1 MSKEWLY
8 RNISG
13 SNKPK
18 GPTKDS
24 LRGASKSKWKG
35 VMTEAKS
42 IPLRNRPFN
51 LKGGGCYGFF
61 EKNILIPNVAEKNNL
76 IQSFCHIT

>member
-18 GPTKDS
+18 GPTQDS

-42 IPLRNRPFN
+42 IPLRDRPFN
-51 LKGGGCYGFF
+51 LKGGAVMVFSKKIF
-61 EKNILIPNVAEKNNL
+61 
-76 IQSFCHIT
+76 